1 MPKVLISCGEPSGD
15 LYAGAL
21 AREIRS
27 IDPESRIFGLGGERL
42 REGGGELVADYRGLT
57 VTGLSEA
64 LAVVPRSYAT
74 YRRLVARARA
84 DRPEVFIAVDFPEI
98 NFRVAAAMRRLG
110 VPVVYYIGP
119 QVWAWRRGR
128 LRTMRRFVDLA
139 LVIFPFE
146 AALYREARIPVRFVG
161 HPLLELTAAT
171 GGREP
176 LLRSLGLDPQAP
188 TVALLPGSRP
198 NELRAILPDVAAG
211 AAIVRERMPR
221 VQFVVARAPH
231 LDDELLAPLR
241 ALAECGAAAVV
252 EGRADDVLAA
262 SDAVVT
268 ASGTATVQTA
278 IHGRPM
284 VIVYRLSALTYR
296 VVRAFS
302 HVRNAGMVNLIAGE
316 QVVPELLQDA
326 LTPAAVADEVV
337 RFLTD
342 ADLAARTRAA
352 LGRVRESLG
361 AAGASRRAAEHV
373 LALVRQ
379 DPGEGRFP
387 DSGRPGSRRRIG
399 WSARMGGGHSL
410 HSWSGWSMGERQP
423 R

>member
-1 MPKVLISCGEPSGD
+1 MPKVLIACGEPSGD

-21 AREIRS
+21 TREIRAL
-27 IDPESRIFGLGGERL
+27 DPTSRVFGLGGERL
-42 REGGGELVADYRGLT
+42 RESGAELVADYRGLT

-64 LAVVPRSYAT
+64 LAVVPRSYAV
-74 YRRLVARARA
+74 YRRLVARARE
-84 DRPEVFIAVDFPEI
+84 DRPDVFVAVDFPEI

-119 QVWAWRRGR
+119 QVWAWRRRR
-128 LRTMRRFVDLA
+128 LRTMQRLVDLA

-171 GGREP
+171 EAREP

-198 NELRAILPDVAAG
+198 NELRAILPDVAAA
-211 AAIVRERMPR
+211 AAIVRERLPR
-221 VQFVVARAPH
+221 AQFVVARAPH
-231 LDDELLAPLR
+231 LDDDLLAPMR
-241 ALAECGAAAVV
+241 SLAAGGAAAIV
-252 EGRADDVLAA
+252 EGRTDDVLAA
-262 SDAVVT
+262 SDVVVT

-278 IHGRPM
+278 IHRRPM

-316 QVVPELLQDA
+316 QVVPELLQNA
-326 LTPAAVADEVV
+326 LTPPAVAAEVV

-342 ADLAARTRAA
+342 AGLAARTRAA
-352 LGRVRESLG
+352 LGRVRGKLG
-361 AAGASRRAAEHV
+361 AAGASRRTAEHV
-373 LALVRQ
+373 LA
-379 DPGEGRFP
+379 
-387 DSGRPGSRRRIG
+387 I
-399 WSARMGGGHSL
+399 AR
-410 HSWSGWSMGERQP
+410 
-423 R
+423 

>member
-1 MPKVLISCGEPSGD
+1 MPKVLIACGEPSGD

-21 AREIRS
+21 TREIRAL
-27 IDPESRIFGLGGERL
+27 DPTSRVFGLGGERL
-42 REGGGELVADYRGLT
+42 RESGAELVADYRGLT

-64 LAVVPRSYAT
+64 LAVVPRSYAV
-74 YRRLVARARA
+74 YRRLVARARE
-84 DRPEVFIAVDFPEI
+84 DRPDVFVAVDFPEI

-119 QVWAWRRGR
+119 QVWAWRRRR
-128 LRTMRRFVDLA
+128 LRTMQRLVDLA

-171 GGREP
+171 EAREP

-198 NELRAILPDVAAG
+198 NELRAILPDVAAA
-211 AAIVRERMPR
+211 AAIARERLPR
-221 VQFVVARAPH
+221 AQFVVARAPH
-231 LDDELLAPLR
+231 LDDDLLAPMR
-241 ALAECGAAAVV
+241 SLAAGGAAAIV
-252 EGRADDVLAA
+252 EGRTDDVLAA
-262 SDAVVT
+262 SDVVVT

-278 IHGRPM
+278 IHRRPM

-316 QVVPELLQDA
+316 QVVPELLQNA
-326 LTPAAVADEVV
+326 LTPPAVAAEVV

-342 ADLAARTRAA
+342 AGLAARTRAA
-352 LGRVRESLG
+352 LGRVRGKLG
-361 AAGASRRAAEHV
+361 AAGASRRTAEHV
-373 LALVRQ
+373 LA
-379 DPGEGRFP
+379 
-387 DSGRPGSRRRIG
+387 I
-399 WSARMGGGHSL
+399 AR
-410 HSWSGWSMGERQP
+410 
-423 R
+423 